1 MLIAIIILGI
11 IGVVYGIY
19 CAREEWKEL
28 NRSEKVRYILLIS
41 ACAVVAIGSLV
52 DAFFYL

>member
-11 IGVVYGIY
+11 IGVAYGIY
-19 CAREEWKEL
+19 CAKDEWEEL

-41 ACAVVAIGSLV
+41 ACAVVVIGSLV
-52 DAFFYL
+52 DILLYL